1 MKGTKMRLS
10 PTSEL
15 GERLL
20 EPKPIPDWKKVDAEA
35 NNDEKQSNQTVQAIR
50 KTKEEVIRF
59 RAVKGTSKALR
70 KMAKDSNFDNMSEMI
85 RAFIWFSASQVP
97 DVKKR
102 WDNREHGKQ

>member
-1 MKGTKMRLS
+1 MKEIKIRLS
-10 PTSEL
+10 PTSDLIEGL
-15 GERLL
+15 MRMR
-20 EPKPIPDWKKVDAEA
+20 PIPDRKKVDVEA

-85 RAFIWFSASQVP
+85 RAFIWFSSFTDPGCQ
-97 DVKKR
+97 KKV
-102 WDNREHGKQ
+102 G